1 MDVRKTA
8 REIGLFETAL
18 NLAQVSGSTEVAE
31 KAGALMPLP
40 ETDIDERTDRI
51 VKWLLGFG
59 KKKYFFLTPEIA
71 LIERIAELDG
81 EEAEAIIAV
90 PCDMEAEARERL
102 RNNLPR
108 GIAVTVLEEPYF
120 PSAFF
125 PGNGIIVVCG
135 YSGGGRAMI
144 LPDTYRMAEHYS
156 GFLGKKVFVPYAE
169 LSSASRY
176 DGWMELGRQRID
188 KRWESES

>member
-18 NLAQVSGSTEVAE
+18 NLAQVSGSAEVAE

-90 PCDMEAEARERL
+90 PCDMEAAARDRL

-144 LPDTYRMAEHYS
+144 LPDTY
-156 GFLGKKVFVPYAE
+156 K
-169 LSSASRY
+169 
-176 DGWMELGRQRID
+176 DG
-188 KRWESES
+188 

>member
-18 NLAQVSGSTEVAE
+18 NLAQVSGSAEVAE

-40 ETDIDERTDRI
+40 EADIDERTDRI

-59 KKKYFFLTPEIA
+59 KKKYLFLTPEIA
-71 LIERIAELDG
+71 LIERIAELGG

-120 PSAFF
+120 PSSFF
-125 PGNGIIVVCG
+125 PENGIIVVCG

>member
-18 NLAQVSGSTEVAE
+18 NLAQVSGSAEVAE